1 VCRATSDDARGQGP
15 AQRTVTLRQRQAR
28 ASSDGAGSLP
38 IGSSKRVAGQGP
50 CTWEDQR
57 RLLQGGAEQMQRTQ
71 RLTRGRSAG
80 LLAARRLRE
89 QCAGERAGGRGSV
102 SRGARSLS
110 RRGSRLQGSSR
121 RVQQGCTRAVGQGP
135 GGSFGVLR
143 AWSGASGSGGWMDAT
158 SSLRRVLSYS
168 MTGSRGVPTAVDSAG
183 ATVRGVFPVYPIC
196 ATVRDPKNI
205 V

>member
-1 VCRATSDDARGQGP
+1 VCRATLDDARGQGP

-135 GGSFGVLR
+135 GGSFG
-143 AWSGASGSGGWMDAT
+143 SGASGSGGWMDAT

-183 ATVRGVFPVYPIC
+183 ATVRGCTLF
-196 ATVRDPKNI
+196 AHVRDPTRNLI
-205 V
+205 QIYCRR